1 MIERIM
7 ALSITKPIFS
17 VFAALLCTAAPAL
30 AQDPHLPAVDAVVR
44 PSIGSDAP
52 GLGILVMQDGEVLHM
67 RGYGVADLVLDTAV
81 DTDTLFD
88 LASVSKQMTA
98 LAAMMQIEE
107 GIYDESTPIADLL
120 PVFEDTEFDG
130 RPVTVG
136 DLIHHLSGLTSYLSG
151 DESLDYKAE
160 TTNAEVLAWLAQQ
173 PQDHPAGRK
182 FDYSNSGYVTLG
194 SLVAAADEAD
204 SLAEV
209 LQSRIWDEAGMEST
223 ALVSPA
229 DPERVVTGYAGTNGD
244 FEISYEPTA
253 TEGDGNVFTSL
264 RDLALYERG
273 LVDHTFLSEEATAAL
288 FTNGTYDNGKPV
300 KDEGGAGYAFGW
312 SIESY
317 DGDTYASHSGSWMGT
332 ATYYQRN
339 LTSGVTV
346 IVLANGEDADVAGL
360 VEAIEDALD

>member
-1 MIERIM
+1 MP
-7 ALSITKPIFS
+7 KPFAA
-17 VFAALLCTAAPAL
+17 VFAALVSLAGPAF
-30 AQDPHLPAVDAVVR
+30 AQDPHLSAVDAVVR
-44 PSIGSDAP
+44 PAIGADAP

-67 RGYGVADLVLDTAV
+67 RGYGVADLGLDTAV
-81 DTDTLFD
+81 DNDTLFD
-88 LASVSKQMTA
+88 LASVSKEMTA

-107 GIYDESTPIADLL
+107 GLYDESTPIADLL

-130 RPVTVG
+130 RPITVG
-136 DLIHHLSGLTSYLSG
+136 DLVHHLSGLTSYLAD

-209 LQSRIWDEAGMEST
+209 LQSRIWDEVGMNST
-223 ALVSPA
+223 ALVTPA

-244 FEISYEPTA
+244 FEISYEPTV

-273 LVDHTFLSEEATAAL
+273 LVDHSFLSEEATAAL

-312 SIESY
+312 SIETY
-317 DGDTYASHSGSWMGT
+317 DGETYASHSGSWMGT

-339 LTSGVTV
+339 LTTGITV

-360 VEAIEDALD
+360 AEAVEDAAD